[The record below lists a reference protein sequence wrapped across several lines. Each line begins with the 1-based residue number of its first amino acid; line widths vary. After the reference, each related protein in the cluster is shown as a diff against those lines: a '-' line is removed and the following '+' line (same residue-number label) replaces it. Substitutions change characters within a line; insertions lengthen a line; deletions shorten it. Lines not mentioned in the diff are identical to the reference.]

1 MLCVK
6 RRESDGGRARQWLVW
21 EIYYGTWRYLLMKM
35 DVGVSEV
42 EKALGLALMMYIELL
57 LRVVKPCGELEV
69 LC

>member
-1 MLCVK
+1 
-6 RRESDGGRARQWLVW
+6 
-21 EIYYGTWRYLLMKM
+21 MKM

-57 LRVVKPCGELEV
+57 LTVVKPCGELEV